1 MNNVSL
7 IGRLTKDPELKTT
20 QSGLSVCRFA
30 VAVDRPYSKDRQA
43 DFISCIAWRKTAE
56 FIDSYFSKGQRIAL
70 TGSIQTGSYTDKDGK
85 TVYTT
90 DINVSNVEFCESK
103 KQSDS
108 SGNNLNSVET
118 EEMPFDDDLPF

>member
-20 QSGLSVCRFA
+20 QSGLSVCRFT
-30 VAVDRPYSKDRQA
+30 VAVDRPYSKDQT
-43 DFISCIAWRKTAE
+43 DFINCVAWKKTAE
-56 FIDSYFSKGQRIAL
+56 FINNYFCKGQRIAL

-90 DINVSNVEFCESK
+90 DINVNNVEFCESK
-103 KQSDS
+103 KQNH
-108 SGNNLNSVET
+108 NNLNNIET
-118 EEMPFDDDLPF
+118 EDMPFDDDLPF

>member
-7 IGRLTKDPELKTT
+7 VGRLTKDPELKTT
-20 QSGLSVCRFA
+20 QSGLSVCRFT

-90 DINVSNVEFCESK
+90 DINVNNVEFCESK

-108 SGNNLNSVET
+108 GNNLNNVET
-118 EEMPFDDDLPF
+118 DDMPFDDDLPF